1 MARRP
6 DKMLDLRS
14 PCSRAILH
22 AVGSMLVVTTN
33 ENLMCLH
40 YNAESFIATLES
52 TKHFDGRDATAI
64 HCGVLEFF
72 FSSEFGAL
80 FSCRTAFSISL

>member
-1 MARRP
+1 
-6 DKMLDLRS
+6 
-14 PCSRAILH
+14 
-22 AVGSMLVVTTN
+22 MLVVTTN

-64 HCGVLEFF
+64 HYGDLEFF
-72 FSSEFGAL
+72 
-80 FSCRTAFSISL
+80 